1 MGSLGNFQWVFRVLF
16 YFLWLNDLSSQ
27 INVTWGGFHNK
38 LKIHATHCVEIA
50 DSPACI
56 VWNITI
62 GDLHLMS
69 FWSWKSFLSFF
80 CLLIVIGQL
89 VDRKRSGKERGGH
102 GIRKGLRAKIPTR
115 DAQRAIARYFCVLP
129 TRLLAPNQNSVFMK
143 HKQSSFYSMISNA
156 KNCTKII
163 YFSSERARLN
173 RHVMNYGF
181 CKIIRCSR
189 AYLHC
194 IFLLPASY

>member
-1 MGSLGNFQWVFRVLF
+1 MGFQSFF
-16 YFLWLNDLSSQ
+16 FEWLNDLSSQ

-38 LKIHATHCVEIA
+38 LNIHATHCVEIA

-69 FWSWKSFLSFF
+69 FWSRKSFFF

-89 VDRKRSGKERGGH
+89 VDRKWSGKERGGH
-102 GIRKGLRAKIPTR
+102 GIRKSLRAKVRTR
-115 DAQRAIARYFCVLP
+115 DAQRAIALYFCVLP

-156 KNCTKII
+156 KNCTII
-163 YFSSERARLN
+163 NLFFFRI
-173 RHVMNYGF
+173 
-181 CKIIRCSR
+181 C
-189 AYLHC
+189 
-194 IFLLPASY
+194 

>member
-1 MGSLGNFQWVFRVLF
+1 MYSSQLRRELALANGFPWKFPMGFQSFF
-16 YFLWLNDLSSQ
+16 FFLWLNDLSSQ

-38 LKIHATHCVEIA
+38 LNIHATHCVEIA

-69 FWSWKSFLSFF
+69 FWSWKSFLSFS
-80 CLLIVIGQL
+80 CLLIVIWQL

-102 GIRKGLRAKIPTR
+102 GIRKGLRAKIRTR
-115 DAQRAIARYFCVLP
+115 DAQRAIALYFCVLP

-143 HKQSSFYSMISNA
+143 HKQSSFYSMILNA
-156 KNCTKII
+156 KNFTK
-163 YFSSERARLN
+163 
-173 RHVMNYGF
+173 NYLF
-181 CKIIRCSR
+181 FFRTC
-189 AYLHC
+189 
-194 IFLLPASY
+194 